1 MLSPTTLT
9 FSVLALVLG
18 ERPIR
23 TGTWFYLGALGATL
37 LVGVVAAFVLEDIAA
52 APPGKLTSRRPGWR
66 SSTSCSGALAVL
78 FAARLARGPMSPKT
92 EQKMV
97 DKVSGLAA
105 SPAVAVLGA
114 GAALAN
120 PGGFIPIALKDISQL
135 NPNAGEYIVLWVG
148 FALISLLPLSV
159 ALLMLRIAPD
169 GTLRILHRARQWLTR
184 NASKIGAVLIAIL
197 GVVLLR
203 DGIVGPHRL
212 TGRRP
217 DPRAEK
223 TNASRKGTA

>member
-1 MLSPTTLT
+1 MGSAEVELFLTAIAAMLSPTTLT
-9 FSVLALVLG
+9 VSVLALVLG
-18 ERPIR
+18 DRPIR

-37 LVGVVAAFVLEDIAA
+37 LVGIVAAFVLEDIAA
-52 APPGKLTSRRPGWR
+52 APPG
-66 SSTSCSGALAVL
+66 SSQPKTWVAILDVVLGALALL
-78 FAARLARGPMSPKT
+78 FAARLARRPMSPET
-92 EQKMV
+92 EQQMV
-97 DKVSGLAA
+97 GKVSGLAS

-135 NPNAGEYIVLWVG
+135 NPDAGEYIVLWVG

-169 GTLRILHRARQWLTR
+169 GTLRILHRAREWLTR
-184 NASKIGAVLIAIL
+184 NATRIGAVLIAVL

-203 DGIVGPHRL
+203 DGIAGL
-212 TGRRP
+212 TG
-217 DPRAEK
+217 
-223 TNASRKGTA
+223 

>member
-1 MLSPTTLT
+1 MGSAEVELFLTAIAAMLSPTTLT
-9 FSVLALVLG
+9 FSVLALVVG

-37 LVGVVAAFVLEDIAA
+37 LVGVVAAFALEDIAA
-52 APPGKLTSRRPGWR
+52 APAG
-66 SSTSCSGALAVL
+66 SSQPKTWVAILDLVLGALAL
-78 FAARLARGPMSPKT
+78 IYAARLARKPMSPET
-92 EQKMV
+92 EQQMV
-97 DKVSGLAA
+97 DKVSGLAS
-105 SPAVAVLGA
+105 SPAVVVLGA

-135 NPNAGEYIVLWVG
+135 NPDAGEYIVLWVG

-169 GTLRILHRARQWLTR
+169 GTLRVLQRARSWLTR

-203 DGIVGPHRL
+203 DGIAGL
-212 TGRRP
+212 TG
-217 DPRAEK
+217 
-223 TNASRKGTA
+223 